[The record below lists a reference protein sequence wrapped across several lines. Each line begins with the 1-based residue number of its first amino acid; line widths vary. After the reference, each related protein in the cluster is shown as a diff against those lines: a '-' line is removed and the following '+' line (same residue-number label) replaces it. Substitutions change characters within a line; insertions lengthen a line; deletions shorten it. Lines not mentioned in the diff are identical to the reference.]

1 VNTSGKPPGPAQNQP
16 SGADHRGHAR
26 HTVLVAGR
34 LWSGKESQTC
44 EVVNVSVGGAKLR
57 VFDIYSKDQELVME
71 IKSCGKFP
79 GVVAW
84 VRGDEVGL
92 HFTGDASEIAE
103 ALIALATHG

>member
-1 VNTSGKPPGPAQNQP
+1 VNTTGKPPGPSQPTP
-16 SGADHRGHAR
+16 SGADHRSHAR

-34 LWSGKESQTC
+34 LWSGNEWQTC

-57 VFDIYSKDQELVME
+57 VLGIYCKDQELVME

-92 HFTGDASEIAE
+92 HFTGDPAEIAE
-103 ALIALATHG
+103 ALIALATFG

>member
-1 VNTSGKPPGPAQNQP
+1 MNISGPASSPTSGP
-16 SGADHRGHAR
+16 DHRGHAR

-34 LWSGKESQTC
+34 LLNEGVWEAC
-44 EVVNVSVGGAKLR
+44 EVINVSVGGAKLR
-57 VFDIYSKDQELVME
+57 VWGIFCACQVLSLE
-71 IKSCGKFP
+71 IKACGQFP

-92 HFTGDASEIAE
+92 SFTCDPAETAE